1 ENEAAAAAALVRR
14 VLLRVTGSQERTERL
29 ANLTAATIRGVG
41 LGVVGV
47 ALVQSFLLG
56 LGFFAIGLQA
66 AGPLTLVALLLGI
79 IQIPLILLTL
89 PVVAYVFFTEPTQ
102 PAVIFLIWNIV
113 AGLSD
118 NVLRPLLLGRGL
130 EVPMPIIL
138 FGVIGGMI
146 AEGLLGLF
154 VGPVLLAVSYVL
166 LLEWLEQRPG

>member
-1 ENEAAAAAALVRR
+1 MNFLFRSLAAIALV
-14 VLLRVTGSQERTERL
+14 VLIG
-29 ANLTAATIRGVG
+29 IG
-41 LGVVGV
+41 LDMFVSEQGAIWWLGMMFAGV

-102 PAVIFLIWNIV
+102 PAVIFLIWNVV

-138 FGVIGGMI
+138 FGVIG
-146 AEGLLGLF
+146 A
-154 VGPVLLAVSYVL
+154 
-166 LLEWLEQRPG
+166 